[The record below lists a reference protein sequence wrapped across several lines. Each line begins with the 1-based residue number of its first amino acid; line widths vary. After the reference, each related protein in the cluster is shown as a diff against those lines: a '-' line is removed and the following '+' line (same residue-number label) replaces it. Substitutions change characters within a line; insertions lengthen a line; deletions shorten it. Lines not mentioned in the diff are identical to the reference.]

1 MCVSVCLWVYVCVEM
16 RAPCKLKQ
24 KLRQQP
30 FRTPPFQCMARY
42 DHESLRICVST
53 TTESHMLCIEK
64 GAAQRVAEILRDPRK
79 ESTVNCVILI
89 MMALWFAIMALWVA
103 AEGNL
108 LVHHTMMTLSFT
120 TEDSL
125 WFTTQ

>member
-1 MCVSVCLWVYVCVEM
+1 
-16 RAPCKLKQ
+16 
-24 KLRQQP
+24 
-30 FRTPPFQCMARY
+30 
-42 DHESLRICVST
+42 
-53 TTESHMLCIEK
+53 MLCIEK
-64 GAAQRVAEILRDPRK
+64 GAAQRVAEKLRDPRK

-89 MMALWFAIMALWVA
+89 MRALWFA

>member
-1 MCVSVCLWVYVCVEM
+1 
-16 RAPCKLKQ
+16 
-24 KLRQQP
+24 
-30 FRTPPFQCMARY
+30 
-42 DHESLRICVST
+42 
-53 TTESHMLCIEK
+53 MLCIEK

-89 MMALWFAIMALWVA
+89 MMALWFATMALWFA

-108 LVHHTMMTLSFT
+108 LVHHTMMTLSST

>member
-1 MCVSVCLWVYVCVEM
+1 
-16 RAPCKLKQ
+16 
-24 KLRQQP
+24 
-30 FRTPPFQCMARY
+30 
-42 DHESLRICVST
+42 
-53 TTESHMLCIEK
+53 MLCIEE
-64 GAAQRVAEILRDPRK
+64 GAGPRVAEILRGPRK

-89 MMALWFAIMALWVA
+89 MMALGFAIMALWVA

-108 LVHHTMMTLSFT
+108 LVHHTMMTLSST